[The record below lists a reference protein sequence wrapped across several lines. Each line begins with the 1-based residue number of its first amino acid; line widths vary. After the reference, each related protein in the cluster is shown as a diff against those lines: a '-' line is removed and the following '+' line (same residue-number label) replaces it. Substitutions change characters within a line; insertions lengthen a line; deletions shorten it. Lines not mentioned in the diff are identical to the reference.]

1 VQGKEAADVSSLTG
15 ETIDFDS
22 AFIQLQAAV
31 RRACRGHSEWQAKI
45 AAGIRAALDFA
56 ARNPLAAST
65 LTIEDGVF
73 RAGVDGTRHPELIE
87 YFSAI
92 ISEIAPPQLRLSAS
106 TNDALIS
113 TIVTVVVVHLR
124 SGTKERLPDA
134 APDLVHL
141 TLLPYT
147 GFVEAQRWAEF
158 STR

>member
-1 VQGKEAADVSSLTG
+1 VA
-15 ETIDFDS
+15 ETVDFDS
-22 AFIQLQAAV
+22 ALIQLQTAV
-31 RRACRGHSEWQAKI
+31 RRACGCQAEWQAKI
-45 AAGIRAALDFA
+45 AAGIHAALDFA

-73 RAGVDGTRHPELIE
+73 RAGVDGARHPELIE
-87 YFSAI
+87 YFSALLG
-92 ISEIAPPQLRLSAS
+92 EIAPPQLRLSAS

-124 SGTKERLPDA
+124 SGTKERLRDA

-158 STR
+158 SGR